1 MNIGYTLMATL
12 LLIGLIALTYHF
24 MYFYVYA
31 REVVQPLMDAEA
43 KSLNRVSTN
52 LSQWEADVFD
62 TPKAKQRNDKYV
74 NPHEVKWGDDH

>member
-1 MNIGYTLMATL
+1 MNIGYTLMAIL

-24 MYFYVYA
+24 MCFYVYA
-31 REVVQPLMDAEA
+31 REVVQPLMDAE

-52 LSQWEADVFD
+52 LSLWEADVFD
-62 TPKAKQRNDKYV
+62 TPKVRQKNDKYE